1 MFEKY
6 TNNQLTYSKFR
17 FVSSVKEG
25 VTLLIFAYGEEN
37 LASIRP
43 NDDTVYL
50 QI

>member
-1 MFEKY
+1 MTF
-6 TNNQLTYSKFR
+6 SKFR

-25 VTLLIFAYGEEN
+25 VNLLIFAYGEEN

-43 NDDTVYL
+43 DDNTVNL